1 MSYTRCHI
9 LFKKTIFTPAFTGFY
24 LFVMVLSAIAAVSLN
39 NVIGKHNALP
49 WHMPADMRFFKTTTM
64 GHAVIMGRKTY
75 QSFKKALRG
84 RTNFVITRQKDF
96 TLPDAFVVHSLSEA
110 IKKAAETEKEE
121 IFILGGAEVYRE
133 SLPLLDRIYLTR
145 IYAEVEGDA
154 FFPPLDPGE
163 WKLVTEDVHQPDE
176 KNRYAYS
183 FQLWERQG
191 DR

>member
-1 MSYTRCHI
+1 
-9 LFKKTIFTPAFTGFY
+9 
-24 LFVMVLSAIAAVSLN
+24 
-39 NVIGKHNALP
+39 
-49 WHMPADMRFFKTTTM
+49 M

-154 FFPPLDPGE
+154 FFPPLDPRE

>member
-1 MSYTRCHI
+1 
-9 LFKKTIFTPAFTGFY
+9 
-24 LFVMVLSAIAAVSLN
+24 MVLSAITAVSLN
-39 NVIGKHNALP
+39 NVIGKQNALP
-49 WHMPADMRFFKTTTM
+49 WHMPADMRFFKITTM

-75 QSFKKALRG
+75 QSFKKALPG
-84 RTNFVITRQKDF
+84 RTNFVITRQKDY

-110 IKKAAETEKEE
+110 IHKAAEAEKGE

-154 FFPPLDPGE
+154 FFPPPDPDH
-163 WKLVTEDVHQPDE
+163 WKMVSEDAHEPDE

-183 FQLWERQG
+183 FQVWERRKQH
-191 DR
+191 